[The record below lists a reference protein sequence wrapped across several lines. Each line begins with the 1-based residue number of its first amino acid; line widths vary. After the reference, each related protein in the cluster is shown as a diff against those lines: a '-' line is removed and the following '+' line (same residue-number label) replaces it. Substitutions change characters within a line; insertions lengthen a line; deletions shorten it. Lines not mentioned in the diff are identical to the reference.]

1 MVNTKEEIMSCTTTP
16 RCPDKMQV
24 VDKDE
29 AEKTREA
36 EWSLLPHG
44 EVSQIDGV
52 TLGKQTCSLW
62 KKIWAFQ
69 ARPDDLVIA
78 SYPKAGTTWTQE
90 IVDLIQNDGDI
101 EKSQRSPIQLRQPF
115 LEWTRATA
123 PSSSRDTPAPM
134 SQEPGTRP
142 RHEVVQDVPV
152 GTRGFG
158 ASMTAGVDH
167 ANAIPSPRTLKTHL
181 PVQLL
186 PPSFWEKNC
195 KMIYVARNAK
205 DNMVSYYHFQRMNK
219 RLPDPGSWDEY
230 FEIFLAGKVLW
241 GSWYE
246 HVKSWWKKKDSHP
259 ILYLFYEDMLKDP
272 KREIRKV
279 MEFLGKNLKEEVLN
293 KIVYHTSFDVMK
305 NNPMTNYIDDK
316 HLNHK
321 LSPFMRKGVMGDW
334 KNQFTEAQNKKFNE
348 DYEKHMADTS
358 LTFCMEP

>member
-1 MVNTKEEIMSCTTTP
+1 MALAKAGYSSNLTP
-16 RCPDKMQV
+16 SQGTSIY
-24 VDKDE
+24 KDE

-62 KKIWAFQ
+62 KEIWAFQ

-115 LEWTRATA
+115 LEWTRATCKNF
-123 PSSSRDTPAPM
+123 P
-134 SQEPGTRP
+134 
-142 RHEVVQDVPV
+142 
-152 GTRGFG
+152 
-158 ASMTAGVDH
+158 GVDH

-246 HVKSWWKKKDSHP
+246 HVKSWWRKKDSHP

-279 MEFLGKNLKEEVLN
+279 MEFLGKNLKEEVLD

>member
-1 MVNTKEEIMSCTTTP
+1 LSIHPTQNWTSAICWKP
-16 RCPDKMQV
+16 QD
-24 VDKDE
+24 
-29 AEKTREA
+29 
-36 EWSLLPHG
+36 
-44 EVSQIDGV
+44 
-52 TLGKQTCSLW
+52 TCRLW
-62 KKIWAFQ
+62 KEIWAFQ

-101 EKSQRSPIQLRQPF
+101 EKRKAPHQRF
-115 LEWTRATA
+115 Y
-123 PSSSRDTPAPM
+123 
-134 SQEPGTRP
+134 
-142 RHEVVQDVPV
+142 HEMNCKNFP
-152 GTRGFG
+152 
-158 ASMTAGVDH
+158 GVDH

-246 HVKSWWKKKDSHP
+246 HVKSWWRKKDSHP

-279 MEFLGKNLKEEVLN
+279 MEFLGKNLKEEVLD

>member
-1 MVNTKEEIMSCTTTP
+1 QSPWVSANSLSGEEKLQEQSNGI
-16 RCPDKMQV
+16 
-24 VDKDE
+24 
-29 AEKTREA
+29 
-36 EWSLLPHG
+36 
-44 EVSQIDGV
+44 
-52 TLGKQTCSLW
+52 TLGKQTCRLW
-62 KKIWAFQ
+62 KEIWAFQ

-115 LEWTRATA
+115 LEWTR
-123 PSSSRDTPAPM
+123 
-134 SQEPGTRP
+134 
-142 RHEVVQDVPV
+142 
-152 GTRGFG
+152 
-158 ASMTAGVDH
+158 
-167 ANAIPSPRTLKTHL
+167 
-181 PVQLL
+181 
-186 PPSFWEKNC
+186 
-195 KMIYVARNAK
+195 MIYVARNAK

-246 HVKSWWKKKDSHP
+246 HVKSWWRKKDSHP

-279 MEFLGKNLKEEVLN
+279 MEFLGKNLKEEVLD